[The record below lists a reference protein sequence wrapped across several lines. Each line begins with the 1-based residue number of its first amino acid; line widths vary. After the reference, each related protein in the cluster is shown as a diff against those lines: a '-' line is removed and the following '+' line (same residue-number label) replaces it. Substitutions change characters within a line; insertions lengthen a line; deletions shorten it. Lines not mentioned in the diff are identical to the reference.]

1 MPAVEIAIISAAGIG
16 SRLGMNMPKCLVR
29 VAGRRIIE
37 WQLDLLREVPEV
49 RVVVGFLE
57 DEVMECV
64 RAIRPDVIFVR
75 NPRYTETTTLQSIA
89 LATRNLEQPFLIM
102 DGDLL
107 IEPGSFAAFLDA
119 CRPGESLIGIAP
131 AHSDDAVFV
140 TTRTHQNTSWVTGFQ
155 RSPRTDM
162 EWTGLAWLDR
172 SFIANEHCHVYPMI
186 APRLPLRAGVV
197 QSMEVDTSGDLARAN
212 SFVSDGQWR
221 QRALTPSDIQI
232 RSDRADRFLRV

>member
-1 MPAVEIAIISAAGIG
+1 VPAVEIAVVSAAGIG

-37 WQLDLLREVPEV
+37 WQLDLLRAVPEV

-57 DEVMECV
+57 DEVIDCV

-89 LATRNLEQPFLIM
+89 LATRNLKEPFLIL

-107 IEPGSFAAFLDA
+107 IEQASFAAFLAA
-119 CRPGESLIGIAP
+119 CQPGEPTIGIAP

-140 TTRTHQNTSWVTGFQ
+140 TTRHQMDAPWVTGFQ
-155 RSPRTDM
+155 RGPRTEM
-162 EWTGLAWLDR
+162 EWTGLAWLDT
-172 SFIANEHCHVYPMI
+172 SFIENRRCHVYEMI
-186 APRLPLRAGVV
+186 EPRLPLRAAVV
-197 QSMEVDTSGDLARAN
+197 QSLEVDTSGDLARAN
-212 SFVSDGQWR
+212 SLVGDGQWR
-221 QRALTPSDIQI
+221 RPPAGHALTPTY
-232 RSDRADRFLRV
+232 R